1 MRKIDHMSVPAK
13 ISELVDRFQQNASE
27 YRSATYNE
35 TQAKNDF
42 IDPFFEALG
51 WDIRNKKRSSEA
63 YREVIYEYSVKMGDT
78 YKAPDYCFRIGKD
91 PQFFVEAKKP
101 SVNIAQNTKPAF
113 QLRRY
118 GWSASLPV
126 SILTDFEELAVY
138 DCRIQ
143 PNVKDNPIVARI
155 LYFKYTEYVDKWEE
169 IASLFS
175 REAVLGGSLN
185 QFITSQ
191 KIDKGN
197 LTVDAAFL
205 NEIED
210 WRNILAN
217 NIVFYNPEISDR
229 DLNFAVQITI
239 NRLIF
244 LRICEDRGTEPYG
257 RLEDLQKEGNVY
269 AHLAHIFQEADD
281 RYNSGLFH
289 FKAERDR
296 RDFDNFTLALTIGN
310 IPLKSIIK
318 NLYYPSPY
326 EFSVIPIEI
335 IGQVYEQFLGKIITL
350 NSSGITVEE
359 KPEVRKAGGVYY
371 TPTYIVD
378 YIVKNTVGKLLA
390 GKTAKQAAKLKIL
403 DPSCGSGSFLIGV
416 YQYLLEWYRNYY
428 QEYQLKNPNRKVPIY
443 ESMTGWQLTSTEK
456 KKILLDNVFGV
467 DIDAQAVEVSKLSLL
482 LKVLEGES
490 QESVTNQLRLFKER
504 ALPDLDNNIKC
515 GNSLI
520 ESDFYDKVQMSLLSE
535 NEVYRINVFDW
546 DQEFSEIMR
555 SGGFDAIIGNPPY
568 VRIQTLKE
576 WAARETEF
584 YKQTYFAA
592 SKGNYDICVVFLEKG
607 LKLLNTTGK
616 LGYILP
622 HKFFNAQYGE
632 PIRNIISA
640 GKNLS
645 EIVHFGDQQV
655 FSGPTT
661 YTCLIFLDKSTS
673 DFCKFTKVSKIS
685 EWISQQINKDSYD
698 IPTSIATTDI
708 KAEQWNFLSSKTSQ
722 IFTKLDAASVKLG
735 NLASIFVG
743 LQTSADKIYILEE
756 IASLSQN
763 MIKVR
768 DVNGIEWE
776 IEQQVLKPFL
786 SKYTVSTFDSPK
798 SHHWLLFP
806 YKLEDGKAILISQD
820 EMASVYPRAWEY
832 LQNNSQYLRQRNSY
846 KVDNEKWYGYIYRKN
861 LTLFE
866 APKLIVQ
873 VISLFGRYAYDGSGI
888 YFTGGGNGPY
898 YGVRW
903 NSLDNPHSLH
913 YLQGLLSSRLLDF
926 YLYQVSSPFRG
937 GYWSYGKRFIEQL
950 PIRLINFDIKSDK
963 NKHDHMVFLVEQI
976 MSLHNKLKVINSPN
990 GKKMIQ
996 KQIEVT
1002 DRQIDQ
1008 LVYQLYE
1015 ITDEEI
1021 LIIEN
1026 I

>member
-27 YRSATYNE
+27 YRSTTYNE
-35 TQAKNDF
+35 TQTKNDF

-63 YREVIYEYSVKMGDT
+63 YREVIYEYSVKIGDT
-78 YKAPDYCFRIGKD
+78 HKAPDYCFRIGKD
-91 PQFFVEAKKP
+91 PKFFVEAKKP

-126 SILTDFEELAVY
+126 SILTDFEEIAVY

-143 PNVKDNPIVARI
+143 PNVKDKPTIARI
-155 LYFKYTEYVDKWEE
+155 LYFKYTEYVDKWDE
-169 IASLFS
+169 IAALFS
-175 REAVLGGSLN
+175 REAVLAGSLN

-191 KIDKGN
+191 KVDRGN

-205 NEIED
+205 SEIED

-217 NIVFYNPEISDR
+217 NIVIYNQKISDR

-257 RLEDLQKEGNVY
+257 TLEDIQKSRDVY
-269 AHLAHIFQEADD
+269 DRLCQVFREADD

-335 IGQVYEQFLGKIITL
+335 IGQVYEQFLGKVITL
-350 NSSGITVEE
+350 SSGGVTVED

-378 YIVKNTVGKLLA
+378 YIVKNTVGKLLE

-416 YQYLLEWYRNYY
+416 YQHLLEWYRDYY
-428 QEYQLKNPNRKVPIY
+428 QDYHSKNPNRNVPIY
-443 ESMTGWQLTSTEK
+443 ESISGWQLTTTEK
-456 KKILLDNVFGV
+456 KKILLDNIFGV
-467 DIDAQAVEVSKLSLL
+467 DIDSQAVEVTKLSLL
-482 LKVLEGES
+482 LRVLEGES
-490 QESVTNQLRLFKER
+490 QESVTNQLRLFQER

-520 ESDFYDKVQMSLLSE
+520 GSSFYDKVQMSLLSE
-535 NEVYRINVFDW
+535 NELYRINVFDW
-546 DQEFSEIMR
+546 DQEFAAIIK
-555 SGGFDAIIGNPPY
+555 SGGFDAVIGNPPY
-568 VRIQTLKE
+568 IRIQTLKE
-576 WAARETEF
+576 WASRETEF
-584 YKQTYFAA
+584 YKQTYLAA

-607 LKLLNTTGK
+607 LKLLNKTGK

-632 PIRNIISA
+632 PIRHIIST
-640 GKNLS
+640 GKNLA

-655 FSGPTT
+655 FTGPTT
-661 YTCLIFLDKSTS
+661 YTCLIFLNKFSVSECQVKKVNNILEWRKFGNAIEGKIDLKIITDKKWNFIIGSSSNLFERLEKMPVKAKDIVERISQGIRTSANKIYVLDLIDKNENLVTVYSSKLDKKFEIESGLISSFLKGREIKQYRTLSSDKVVIVPYIVDKSR
-673 DFCKFTKVSKIS
+673 VSFVS
-685 EWISQQINKDSYD
+685 ETEMQ
-698 IPTSIATTDI
+698 
-708 KAEQWNFLSSKTSQ
+708 
-722 IFTKLDAASVKLG
+722 
-735 NLASIFVG
+735 
-743 LQTSADKIYILEE
+743 
-756 IASLSQN
+756 
-763 MIKVR
+763 
-768 DVNGIEWE
+768 
-776 IEQQVLKPFL
+776 
-786 SKYTVSTFDSPK
+786 
-798 SHHWLLFP
+798 LLFP
-806 YKLEDGKAILISQD
+806 
-820 EMASVYPRAWEY
+820 RTFEY
-832 LQNNSQYLRQRNSY
+832 LLENKEYLSSREKGKMNNSN
-846 KVDNEKWYGYIYRKN
+846 WYGYVYPKN
-861 LTLFE
+861 IELMKSSKILVPDIADRASFAIDE
-866 APKLIVQ
+866 I
-873 VISLFGRYAYDGSGI
+873 GEYAFTSGYGI
-888 YFTGGGNGPY
+888 IFKNTVKESSKYILGLLNSKVLNFYLRNVSTQLRGGFFRYFT
-898 YGVRW
+898 
-903 NSLDNPHSLH
+903 
-913 YLQGLLSSRLLDF
+913 Q
-926 YLYQVSSPFRG
+926 
-937 GYWSYGKRFIEQL
+937 FIEQL
-950 PIRLINFDIKSDK
+950 PIRTINFDVKSDK

>member
-1 MRKIDHMSVPAK
+1 MSVPDK
-13 ISELVDRFQQNASE
+13 ISELVERFQQNESE
-27 YRSATYNE
+27 YRSTTYNE

-63 YREVIYEYSVKMGDT
+63 YREVIYEYSVKIGDT
-78 YKAPDYCFRIGKD
+78 HKAPDYCFRIGKD
-91 PQFFVEAKKP
+91 PKFFVEAKKP

-126 SILTDFEELAVY
+126 SILTDFEEMAVY

-155 LYFKYTEYVDKWEE
+155 LYFKYTEYIDKWDE
-169 IASLFS
+169 IVSLFS
-175 REAVLGGSLN
+175 REAVLAGSLN

-191 KIDKGN
+191 KVEKGN

-205 NEIED
+205 NEIEH

-239 NRLIF
+239 NRIIF

-257 RLEDLQKEGNVY
+257 RLEDLQKGSNVY
-269 AHLAHIFQEADD
+269 DHLCQIFREADD

-296 RDFDNFTLALTIGN
+296 HDFDNFTLSLTIGD
-310 IPLKSIIK
+310 IPLKSIIT

-350 NSSGITVEE
+350 SSVGVTVED

-416 YQYLLEWYRNYY
+416 YQYLLEWYRDYY
-428 QEYQLKNPNRKVPIY
+428 QEYQLKNPDRKVPIY
-443 ESMTGWQLTSTEK
+443 ESMSGWQLTSTEK
-456 KKILLDNVFGV
+456 KKILLDNIFGV
-467 DIDAQAVEVSKLSLL
+467 DIDSQAVEVSKLSLL

-520 ESDFYDKVQMSLLSE
+520 ASNFYENVQMSLLSE
-535 NEVYRINVFDW
+535 DEVYRINVFDW
-546 DQEFSEIMR
+546 DQEFSETMR
-555 SGGFDAIIGNPPY
+555 SGGFDAVIGNPPY
-568 VRIQTLKE
+568 IRIQTLKE
-576 WAARETEF
+576 WASRETEF
-584 YKQTYFAA
+584 YKQTYLSA

-607 LKLLNTTGK
+607 LKLLNRTGK

-632 PIRNIISA
+632 PIRNIISK
-640 GKNLS
+640 GKNLA

-655 FSGPTT
+655 FTGPTT
-661 YTCLIFLDKSTS
+661 YTCLIFLDKVAGVECQVKRVTN
-673 DFCKFTKVSKIS
+673 
-685 EWISQQINKDSYD
+685 ISQWCKSGEAIEGKIDLKN
-698 IPTSIATTDI
+698 ITD
-708 KAEQWNFLSSKTSQ
+708 KNWNFTIGNSSSLFERLDMMPVKTKDIVDRISQ
-722 IFTKLDAASVKLG
+722 GIRTSANTIYVLDLICKNENLITVYSRKLDKR
-735 NLASIFVG
+735 F
-743 LQTSADKIYILEE
+743 
-756 IASLSQN
+756 
-763 MIKVR
+763 
-768 DVNGIEWE
+768 E
-776 IEQQVLKPFL
+776 IESELVSLFLKGREIKQYRTNHSKQVVIIPYSLDKGKASFVTE
-786 SKYTVSTFDSPK
+786 KK
-798 SHHWLLFP
+798 MELLFP
-806 YKLEDGKAILISQD
+806 KTL
-820 EMASVYPRAWEY
+820 EY
-832 LQNNSQYLRQRNSY
+832 LLKNKEYLLSRENGKKDNSN
-846 KVDNEKWYGYIYRKN
+846 WYGYIYPKN
-861 LTLFE
+861 IELMKS
-866 APKLIVQ
+866 PKILVPDIADRASFAMDE
-873 VISLFGRYAYDGSGI
+873 IGKYAFTSGYGI
-888 YFTGGGNGPY
+888 TFKNTIKESSKYILGLLNSKVLNFYLRNVSTQLRGGFFRYFT
-898 YGVRW
+898 
-903 NSLDNPHSLH
+903 
-913 YLQGLLSSRLLDF
+913 Q
-926 YLYQVSSPFRG
+926 
-937 GYWSYGKRFIEQL
+937 FIEQL
-950 PIRLINFDIKSDK
+950 PIRLINFDVKSDR
-963 NKHDHMVFLVEQI
+963 NHHDRMVSLVEQI
-976 MSLHNKLKVINSPN
+976 MSFHNKLKAVNSPN
-990 GKKMIQ
+990 EKKIIQ

-1015 ITDEEI
+1015 LTDAEI
-1021 LIIEN
+1021 AIVEN
-1026 I
+1026 IS

>member
-1 MRKIDHMSVPAK
+1 MSVPAK

-63 YREVIYEYSVKMGDT
+63 YREVIYEYSVKIGDT
-78 YKAPDYCFRIGKD
+78 HKAPDYCFRIGKD

-101 SVNIAQNTKPAF
+101 FVNIAQNTKPAF

-155 LYFKYTEYVDKWEE
+155 LYFKYTEYVDKWDE
-169 IASLFS
+169 IAALFS

-269 AHLAHIFQEADD
+269 AQLAHIFQEADD

-296 RDFDNFTLALTIGN
+296 RDFDNFTLGLTIGD

-350 NSSGITVEE
+350 NSSGVTVED

-428 QEYQLKNPNRKVPIY
+428 QEYHLKNPTRKVPIY

-456 KKILLDNVFGV
+456 KKILLDNIFGV

-490 QESVTNQLRLFKER
+490 QESVTNQLRLFQER

-520 ESDFYDKVQMSLLSE
+520 ASDFYDKVQMSLLSE
-535 NEVYRINVFDW
+535 DEVYRINVFDW
-546 DQEFSEIMR
+546 DQEFPKTMK

-568 VRIQTLKE
+568 GAEFVKSSHSYLKE
-576 WAARETEF
+576 N
-584 YKQTYFAA
+584 YQTYILRGESYLIFIEKALK
-592 SKGNYDICVVFLEKG
+592 SLKTNGYLSYIVPDTYLNLGFTEVLRRFL
-607 LKLLNTTGK
+607 LQNSL
-616 LGYILP
+616 
-622 HKFFNAQYGE
+622 
-632 PIRNIISA
+632 IR
-640 GKNLS
+640 
-645 EIVHFGDQQV
+645 EIVSLPSNV
-655 FSGPTT
+655 FSGAVVDTT
-661 YTCLIFLDKSTS
+661 LLFTEKRPSTNTFHNTDVLVRSINKKTSITSIDQIDREFIISTNIWNQVNSFNIHSDKSELDILLKIETNNQMLSSYAEIFSGIKAYEVGQGIPPQTEEIRNKKPFTS
-673 DFCKFTKVSKIS
+673 KVKINNAWQPFYNGRHIGRYELLWKQDNWIDYGCWLAAQRNPAHFEGEKILIRKIVSHRLIATYISDTSYCNTLVFVTKLKPKSKIHYFHLLGILNS
-685 EWISQQINKDSYD
+685 LFVGWYFRKKFQITADDTFPQIMRRDILQIPIPIS
-698 IPTSIATTDI
+698 
-708 KAEQWNFLSSKTSQ
+708 TSQ
-722 IFTKLDAASVKLG
+722 NSDRL
-735 NLASIFVG
+735 
-743 LQTSADKIYILEE
+743 
-756 IASLSQN
+756 
-763 MIKVR
+763 
-768 DVNGIEWE
+768 
-776 IEQQVLKPFL
+776 
-786 SKYTVSTFDSPK
+786 VS
-798 SHHWLLFP
+798 
-806 YKLEDGKAILISQD
+806 
-820 EMASVYPRAWEY
+820 
-832 LQNNSQYLRQRNSY
+832 
-846 KVDNEKWYGYIYRKN
+846 
-861 LTLFE
+861 
-866 APKLIVQ
+866 
-873 VISLFGRYAYDGSGI
+873 
-888 YFTGGGNGPY
+888 
-898 YGVRW
+898 
-903 NSLDNPHSLH
+903 
-913 YLQGLLSSRLLDF
+913 
-926 YLYQVSSPFRG
+926 
-937 GYWSYGKRFIEQL
+937 
-950 PIRLINFDIKSDK
+950 
-963 NKHDHMVFLVEQI
+963 LVEQM
-976 MSLHNKLKVINSPN
+976 MSLHNRLKAVNSPTE
-990 GKKMIQ
+990 KKVIQ
-996 KQIEVT
+996 KQIDVT

-1015 ITDEEI
+1015 LTDDEI
-1021 LIIEN
+1021 AIVEN

>member
-1 MRKIDHMSVPAK
+1 MSIPAK

-27 YRSATYNE
+27 YRSTTYNE
-35 TQAKNDF
+35 TQVKNDF
-42 IDPFFEALG
+42 IDPFFETLG

-63 YREVIYEYSVKMGDT
+63 YREVIYEYSVKIGDT
-78 YKAPDYCFRIGKD
+78 HKAPDYCFRIGKD
-91 PQFFVEAKKP
+91 PKFFVEAKKP

-269 AHLAHIFQEADD
+269 AHLAHIFREADD

-296 RDFDNFTLALTIGN
+296 RDFDNFTLALTIGD

-350 NSSGITVEE
+350 NSSGVTVED

-428 QEYQLKNPNRKVPIY
+428 QEYHLKNPTRKVPIY

-456 KKILLDNVFGV
+456 KKILLDNIFGV

-490 QESVTNQLRLFKER
+490 QESVTNQLRLFQER

-520 ESDFYDKVQMSLLSE
+520 ASDFYDKVQMSLLSE
-535 NEVYRINVFDW
+535 DDVYRINVFDW
-546 DQEFSEIMR
+546 DQEFPETMK

-576 WAARETEF
+576 WASRETEF

-607 LKLLNTTGK
+607 LKLLNKTGK

-632 PIRNIISA
+632 PIRNIIST
-640 GKNLS
+640 GKNLA

-661 YTCLIFLDKSTS
+661 YTCLIFLDK
-673 DFCKFTKVSKIS
+673 VSGSECQVKRVNNIS
-685 EWISQQINKDSYD
+685 EWCKSEKAIEGKIDLNN
-698 IPTSIATTDI
+698 ITD
-708 KAEQWNFLSSKTSQ
+708 KNWNFTIGDSSNLFERLDMMPVKTQ
-722 IFTKLDAASVKLG
+722 DIVDRIFQG
-735 NLASIFVG
+735 IR
-743 LQTSADKIYILEE
+743 TSANKIYVLDLISKNETLVTVYSSE
-756 IASLSQN
+756 LD
-763 MIKVR
+763 KR
-768 DVNGIEWE
+768 FE
-776 IEQQVLKPFL
+776 IESELVSLFLKGREIKQYRTNYSKQVVIIPYVLDKGKASFVTEAQM
-786 SKYTVSTFDSPK
+786 K
-798 SHHWLLFP
+798 LLFP
-806 YKLEDGKAILISQD
+806 KTF
-820 EMASVYPRAWEY
+820 EY
-832 LQNNSQYLRQRNSY
+832 LLENKEYLLSRENGKMNKS
-846 KVDNEKWYGYIYRKN
+846 NWYGYIYPKN
-861 LTLFE
+861 IELMKS
-866 APKLIVQ
+866 PKILVPDIADRA
-873 VISLFGRYAYDGSGI
+873 SFAMDELGEYTFTSGYGI
-888 YFTGGGNGPY
+888 TFKNTIKESPKYILGLLNSKVLNFYLRSVSTQLRGGFFRYFT
-898 YGVRW
+898 
-903 NSLDNPHSLH
+903 
-913 YLQGLLSSRLLDF
+913 Q
-926 YLYQVSSPFRG
+926 
-937 GYWSYGKRFIEQL
+937 FIEQL
-950 PIRLINFDIKSDK
+950 PIRLINFEVK
-963 NKHDHMVFLVEQI
+963 NDRTNHDRLVFLVEQI
-976 MSLHNKLKVINSPN
+976 MSLHNRLKVVNSPTE
-990 GKKMIQ
+990 KKVIQ
-996 KQIEVT
+996 KQIDVT

-1015 ITDEEI
+1015 LTDAEI
-1021 LIIEN
+1021 AIVEN

>member
-1 MRKIDHMSVPAK
+1 MSVPDK
-13 ISELVDRFQQNASE
+13 ISELVDHFQQNASE
-27 YRSATYNE
+27 YRSASYNE
-35 TQAKNDF
+35 TQTKNDF

-63 YREVIYEYSVKMGDT
+63 YREVIYEYSLKIGDT
-78 YKAPDYCFRIGKD
+78 HKAPDYCFRIGKD

-101 SVNIAQNTKPAF
+101 FVDITQNTKPAF

-143 PNVKDNPIVARI
+143 PNVKDNPTVARI
-155 LYFKYTEYVDKWEE
+155 FYFKYTEYVEKWDE
-169 IASLFS
+169 IAALFS
-175 REAVLGGSLN
+175 REAVLAGSLN

-205 NEIED
+205 NEIEH
-210 WRNILAN
+210 WRSILAN

-257 RLEDLQKEGNVY
+257 TLEDLLKSSDIYDRLCQ
-269 AHLAHIFQEADD
+269 IFRNADD

-296 RDFDNFTLALTIGN
+296 PDFDNFTLGLTIGDL
-310 IPLKSIIK
+310 PLKSIIK

-350 NSSGITVEE
+350 NSSGVTVED

-378 YIVKNTVGKLLA
+378 YIVKNTIGKLLV
-390 GKTAKQAAKLKIL
+390 GKTAKQASKLKII
-403 DPSCGSGSFLIGV
+403 DPSCGSGSFLIGA

-428 QEYQLKNPNRKVPIY
+428 QEYHLKNPHRKVPIY
-443 ESMTGWQLTSTEK
+443 ESMSGWQLTSTEK
-456 KKILLDNVFGV
+456 KKILLDNIFGV
-467 DIDAQAVEVSKLSLL
+467 DIDAQAVEVTKLSLL

-490 QESVTNQLRLFKER
+490 QESVTNQLRLFQER

-520 ESDFYDKVQMSLLSE
+520 ASDFYDKVQMNLLSE

-546 DQEFSEIMR
+546 DQEFPEAMK

-568 VRIQTLKE
+568 IRIQTLKE
-576 WAARETEF
+576 WASREAEF

-592 SKGNYDICVVFLEKG
+592 SKGNYDICVIFLEKG
-607 LKLLNTTGK
+607 LNLLNKMGK

-632 PIRNIISA
+632 PIRNIIST
-640 GKNLS
+640 GKNLA

-655 FSGPTT
+655 FLGPTT
-661 YTCLIFLDKSTS
+661 YTCLIFLDKVAGSE
-673 DFCKFTKVSKIS
+673 CQVKRVNNIS
-685 EWISQQINKDSYD
+685 EWCKSGQVIEGK
-698 IPTSIATTDI
+698 IALKNITD
-708 KAEQWNFLSSKTSQ
+708 KNWNFTIGDGSSLFERLDMMPVKTRDIVDR
-722 IFTKLDAASVKLG
+722 IFQG
-735 NLASIFVG
+735 IR
-743 LQTSADKIYILEE
+743 TSANKIYVLDLISKNETLVTVYSGE
-756 IASLSQN
+756 LG
-763 MIKVR
+763 KR
-768 DVNGIEWE
+768 FE
-776 IEQQVLKPFL
+776 IESELVSLFLKGREIKKYRINYSKQV
-786 SKYTVSTFDSPK
+786 VIV
-798 SHHWLLFP
+798 P
-806 YKLEDGKAILISQD
+806 YILDNGKAIFVTEAKMKSLFPKAF
-820 EMASVYPRAWEY
+820 EYFLENKEY
-832 LQNNSQYLRQRNSY
+832 LLSRENGKMNNSNWYAYIYPKNIELMKSPKILVPDIADRASFAMDELGEYSFTSGYGIICKKTVKESSKYILGLLNSKVLNFYLRS
-846 KVDNEKWYGYIYRKN
+846 
-861 LTLFE
+861 
-866 APKLIVQ
+866 
-873 VISLFGRYAYDGSGI
+873 ISTQLRGGFFR
-888 YFTGGGNGPY
+888 YFT
-898 YGVRW
+898 
-903 NSLDNPHSLH
+903 
-913 YLQGLLSSRLLDF
+913 Q
-926 YLYQVSSPFRG
+926 
-937 GYWSYGKRFIEQL
+937 FIEQL
-950 PIRLINFDIKSDK
+950 PIRLINFDIKSDR
-963 NKHDHMVFLVEQI
+963 DHHAHLVALVEQ
-976 MSLHNKLKVINSPN
+976 MMALHNRLKTVNSPN
-990 GKKMIQ
+990 EKKVIQ
-996 KQIEVT
+996 KQIDVT

-1015 ITDEEI
+1015 LTDDEI
-1021 LIIEN
+1021 AIVEN

>member
-1 MRKIDHMSVPAK
+1 MSVPAK
-13 ISELVDRFQQNASE
+13 ISELVERFQQNASE
-27 YRSATYNE
+27 YRSTTYNE

-63 YREVIYEYSVKMGDT
+63 YREVIYEYSVKIGDT
-78 YKAPDYCFRIGKD
+78 HKAPDYCFRIGKD
-91 PQFFVEAKKP
+91 PKFFVEAKKP

-126 SILTDFEELAVY
+126 SILTDFEEFAVY

-155 LYFKYTEYVDKWEE
+155 LYFKYTEYIDKWDE
-169 IASLFS
+169 IVSLFS
-175 REAVLGGSLN
+175 REAVLAGSLN

-191 KIDKGN
+191 KVEKGN

-205 NEIED
+205 NEIEH

-239 NRLIF
+239 NRIIF

-257 RLEDLQKEGNVY
+257 RLEDLQKGSNVY
-269 AHLAHIFQEADD
+269 NHLCQIFREADD

-296 RDFDNFTLALTIGN
+296 RDFDNFTLSLTIGD
-310 IPLKSIIK
+310 IPLKNIIK

-350 NSSGITVEE
+350 SSVGVIVED

-416 YQYLLEWYRNYY
+416 YQYLLEWYRDYY

-443 ESMTGWQLTSTEK
+443 ESMSGWQLTSTEK
-456 KKILLDNVFGV
+456 KKILLDNIFGV
-467 DIDAQAVEVSKLSLL
+467 DIDSQAVEVSKLSLL

-490 QESVTNQLRLFKER
+490 QESVANQLRLFKER

-520 ESDFYDKVQMSLLSE
+520 ASDFYDNIQMGLLSE
-535 NEVYRINVFDW
+535 DEVYRINVFDW
-546 DQEFSEIMR
+546 DQEFSETMR

-568 VRIQTLKE
+568 GAEFIKSSYSYLKDN
-576 WAARETEF
+576 
-584 YKQTYFAA
+584 YQTYILRGE
-592 SKGNYDICVVFLEKG
+592 SYLVFIEKAINS
-607 LKLLNTTGK
+607 LKIGGK
-616 LGYILP
+616 LSYIVPDTYLNLGFTEVLR
-622 HKFFNAQYGE
+622 KFLLQNSR
-632 PIRNIISA
+632 IR
-640 GKNLS
+640 
-645 EIVHFGDQQV
+645 EIVSLPSNV
-655 FSGPTT
+655 FSGAVVDTT
-661 YTCLIFLDKSTS
+661 LLFTEKYSLTNAFYNTDVLVRVIDKKSS
-673 DFCKFTKVSKIS
+673 I
-685 EWISQQINKDSYD
+685 
-698 IPTSIATTDI
+698 TSID
-708 KAEQWNFLSSKTSQ
+708 Q
-722 IFTKLDAASVKLG
+722 
-735 NLASIFVG
+735 
-743 LQTSADKIYILEE
+743 
-756 IASLSQN
+756 
-763 MIKVR
+763 
-768 DVNGIEWE
+768 VNREFI
-776 IEQQVLKPFL
+776 
-786 SKYTVSTFDSPK
+786 VSTKIWNKINSFNIHSD
-798 SHHWLLFP
+798 
-806 YKLEDGKAILISQD
+806 KLELEILLKI
-820 EMASVYPRAWEY
+820 ET
-832 LQNNSQYLRQRNSY
+832 NN
-846 KVDNEKWYGYIYRKN
+846 K
-861 LTLFE
+861 
-866 APKLIVQ
+866 
-873 VISLFGRYAYDGSGI
+873 
-888 YFTGGGNGPY
+888 
-898 YGVRW
+898 
-903 NSLDNPHSLH
+903 
-913 YLQGLLSSRLLDF
+913 LLSSYAEVFSGIKAYEVGQGIPPQTEKIRNAKPFTSKTKLNNSWQPFYNGRHIGRYELLWKQDNWLDYGCWLAAQRNPKHFEGEKILIRKIVSHKLVATYIPDTSYCNTLVFIAKLKSKSEIKYF
-926 YLYQVSSPFRG
+926 YLLGILNSHFVGWYFRKKFQITVDDTFPQIMRRDILQIPIPRSNPKNSDRMVS
-937 GYWSYGKRFIEQL
+937 
-950 PIRLINFDIKSDK
+950 
-963 NKHDHMVFLVEQI
+963 LVEQI
-976 MSLHNKLKVINSPN
+976 MSLHNKLKAVNSPN
-990 GKKMIQ
+990 EKKIIQ

-1008 LVYQLYE
+1008 LVYLLYE
-1015 ITDEEI
+1015 LTDAEI
-1021 LIIEN
+1021 VIVEN
-1026 I
+1026 IS

>member
-1 MRKIDHMSVPAK
+1 MNVPSK

-27 YRSATYNE
+27 YRSTTYNE
-35 TQAKNDF
+35 TQAKSDF

-63 YREVIYEYSVKMGDT
+63 YREVIYEYSVKIGDSH
-78 YKAPDYCFRIGKD
+78 KAPDYCFRIGKD
-91 PQFFVEAKKP
+91 PKFFVEAKKP

-143 PNVKDNPIVARI
+143 PNIKDQPTVARI
-155 LYFKYTEYVDKWEE
+155 LYFKYTEYIEKWNE
-169 IASLFS
+169 IAALFS
-175 REAVLGGSLN
+175 REAVLAGSLN

-205 NEIED
+205 REIEH
-210 WRNILAN
+210 WRNIFAN

-257 RLEDLQKEGNVY
+257 RLEELQKEANIY
-269 AHLAHIFQEADD
+269 AHLAHIFREADD

-296 RDFDNFTLALTIGN
+296 PDFDSFTLDLTIEN
-310 IPLKSIIK
+310 IPLKTIIK

-350 NSSGITVEE
+350 NSTGLTVEE

-428 QEYQLKNPNRKVPIY
+428 QEYQLKNPHRKVPIY
-443 ESMTGWQLTSTEK
+443 ESMTGWQLTSREK
-456 KKILLDNVFGV
+456 KKILLDNIFGV
-467 DIDAQAVEVSKLSLL
+467 DIDAQAVEVTKLSLL

-520 ESDFYDKVQMSLLSE
+520 ASDFYDKVQMSLLSE
-535 NEVYRINVFDW
+535 DEVYRINVFDW
-546 DQEFSEIMR
+546 DQEFSETMR

-576 WAARETEF
+576 WASRETEF

-607 LKLLNTTGK
+607 LKLLNKTGK

-632 PIRNIISA
+632 PIRNIIST

-655 FSGPTT
+655 FSGATT
-661 YTCLIFLDKSTS
+661 YTCLIFLDK
-673 DFCKFTKVSKIS
+673 VAGS
-685 EWISQQINKDSYD
+685 ECQ
-698 IPTSIATTDI
+698 
-708 KAEQWNFLSSKTSQ
+708 
-722 IFTKLDAASVKLG
+722 VK
-735 NLASIFVG
+735 
-743 LQTSADKIYILEE
+743 
-756 IASLSQN
+756 
-763 MIKVR
+763 
-768 DVNGIEWE
+768 
-776 IEQQVLKPFL
+776 
-786 SKYTVSTFDSPK
+786 
-798 SHHWLLFP
+798 
-806 YKLEDGKAILISQD
+806 
-820 EMASVYPRAWEY
+820 
-832 LQNNSQYLRQRNSY
+832 
-846 KVDNEKWYGYIYRKN
+846 KVDNIAQWCKSGKVIEGKVDLKNVTNKNWNFTIGSSSSLFERLEIMPVKTKDIADRISQGIRTSANEIYVLDLICKNETLVTVYSSKLDKRFKIETELVSLFLKGREIKHYRTNHSGQIVIVPYISKNGKVSFVTEAEMKLSFPKTFEYLLENKEYLLNREKGKMNNSNWYGYIYPKN
-861 LTLFE
+861 IELMKSPKILVPDIADRASFAMDEFGEYAFTSGYGITLKKTIKESSKYILGLLNSKVLNFY
-866 APKLIVQ
+866 LRNVSTQ
-873 VISLFGRYAYDGSGI
+873 LRGGFFR
-888 YFTGGGNGPY
+888 YFT
-898 YGVRW
+898 
-903 NSLDNPHSLH
+903 
-913 YLQGLLSSRLLDF
+913 Q
-926 YLYQVSSPFRG
+926 
-937 GYWSYGKRFIEQL
+937 FIEQL
-950 PIRLINFDIKSDK
+950 PIRLINFDVKSDR
-963 NKHDHMVFLVEQI
+963 NNHDRMLSLVEQI
-976 MSLHNKLKVINSPN
+976 MALHNRLKAVNSPSE
-990 GKKMIQ
+990 KKVIQ
-996 KQIEVT
+996 KQIEVI

-1008 LVYQLYE
+1008 LAYQLYE
-1015 ITDEEI
+1015 LTDDEI
-1021 LIIEN
+1021 AIVEN

>member
-1 MRKIDHMSVPAK
+1 MSVPAK
-13 ISELVDRFQQNASE
+13 ISELVERFQQNTSE

-51 WDIRNKKRSSEA
+51 WDIRNQKRSSEA
-63 YREVIYEYSVKMGDT
+63 YREVIYEYSLKIGDT
-78 YKAPDYCFRIGKD
+78 HKAPDYCFRVGKD

-101 SVNIAQNTKPAF
+101 FVNIAENTKPAF

-143 PNVKDNPIVARI
+143 PNVKDQPTVARI
-155 LYFKYTEYVDKWEE
+155 FYFKYTEYVEKWDE
-169 IASLFS
+169 IESLFS
-175 REAVLGGSLN
+175 RKAVLAGSLN

-197 LTVDAAFL
+197 LTVDIAFL
-205 NEIED
+205 NEIEH
-210 WRNILAN
+210 WRDILAN
-217 NIVFYNPEISDR
+217 NIVFYNPKISDR

-257 RLEDLQKEGNVY
+257 TLEDLQKSSDIY
-269 AHLAHIFQEADD
+269 KYLCQIFREADD

-289 FKAERDR
+289 FKTERDR
-296 RDFDNFTLALTIGN
+296 RDFDNFTLDLTIGD
-310 IPLKSIIK
+310 IPLKNIIK

-350 NSSGITVEE
+350 NSSGVTVED

-378 YIVKNTVGKLLA
+378 YIVKNTVGKLLE

-428 QEYQLKNPNRKVPIY
+428 QEYYLKNPNRKVPIY
-443 ESMTGWQLTSTEK
+443 ESTTGWQLTSTEK
-456 KKILLDNVFGV
+456 KKILLDNIFGV

-520 ESDFYDKVQMSLLSE
+520 GSEFYDKVQMSLLSE

-546 DQEFSEIMR
+546 DQEFPATMK

-568 VRIQTLKE
+568 GAEFVKISHSYLKE
-576 WAARETEF
+576 N
-584 YKQTYFAA
+584 YQTYTFRGE
-592 SKGNYDICVVFLEKG
+592 SYLVFIEKAIKS
-607 LKLLNTTGK
+607 LKIGGYLSYIVPDTYLNLGFTEVLRKFLLQNC
-616 LGYILP
+616 
-622 HKFFNAQYGE
+622 Q
-632 PIRNIISA
+632 IR
-640 GKNLS
+640 
-645 EIVHFGDQQV
+645 EIVSLPSNV
-655 FSGPTT
+655 FSGAIVDTTLLFTEKCIPTNTFHDTDVLVRVIDKKTSITSIDQIAREFIISTNIWNQINSFNIHSDKSELDILLKTETNNKPLSSYAEVFSGIKAYELGQGIPPQTEEIRNTKPFTSKIKINNLWQPFYNGKHIGRYKLLWEQDNWIHYGCWLAAQRNPDHFEGEKILIRKIVSHRLIAT
-661 YTCLIFLDKSTS
+661 YIPDTSYCNTLIFV
-673 DFCKFTKVSKIS
+673 TKLKPESKIH
-685 EWISQQINKDSYD
+685 Y
-698 IPTSIATTDI
+698 
-708 KAEQWNFLSSKTSQ
+708 FHL
-722 IFTKLDAASVKLG
+722 LG
-735 NLASIFVG
+735 I
-743 LQTSADKIYILEE
+743 
-756 IASLSQN
+756 
-763 MIKVR
+763 
-768 DVNGIEWE
+768 
-776 IEQQVLKPFL
+776 
-786 SKYTVSTFDSPK
+786 
-798 SHHWLLFP
+798 
-806 YKLEDGKAILISQD
+806 
-820 EMASVYPRAWEY
+820 
-832 LQNNSQYLRQRNSY
+832 
-846 KVDNEKWYGYIYRKN
+846 
-861 LTLFE
+861 
-866 APKLIVQ
+866 
-873 VISLFGRYAYDGSGI
+873 
-888 YFTGGGNGPY
+888 
-898 YGVRW
+898 
-903 NSLDNPHSLH
+903 
-913 YLQGLLSSRLLDF
+913 LSSRFIGWYFRKKFQITADDTFPQIMRRDILQIPIPISISKNSDRL
-926 YLYQVSSPFRG
+926 VS
-937 GYWSYGKRFIEQL
+937 
-950 PIRLINFDIKSDK
+950 
-963 NKHDHMVFLVEQI
+963 LVEQ
-976 MSLHNKLKVINSPN
+976 MMLMHNRLKNVNSPN
-990 GKKMIQ
+990 EKKIIQ
-996 KQIEVT
+996 KQIDVT

-1015 ITDEEI
+1015 LTDDEI
-1021 LIIEN
+1021 AIIEES
-1026 I
+1026 

>member
-1 MRKIDHMSVPAK
+1 MSVPDK
-13 ISELVDRFQQNASE
+13 ISELVERFQQNESE
-27 YRSATYNE
+27 YRSTTYNE

-63 YREVIYEYSVKMGDT
+63 YREVIYEYSVKIGDT
-78 YKAPDYCFRIGKD
+78 HKAPDYCFRIGKD
-91 PQFFVEAKKP
+91 PKFFVEAKKP

-155 LYFKYTEYVDKWEE
+155 LYFKYTEYIDKWDE
-169 IASLFS
+169 IVALFS
-175 REAVLGGSLN
+175 REAVLAGSLN
-185 QFITSQ
+185 QFIRSQ
-191 KIDKGN
+191 KIEKGN

-205 NEIED
+205 NEIEH

-217 NIVFYNPEISDR
+217 NIVFYNLEISDR

-239 NRLIF
+239 NRIIF

-257 RLEDLQKEGNVY
+257 RLEDLQKGSNVY
-269 AHLAHIFQEADD
+269 DHLCQIFREADD

-296 RDFDNFTLALTIGN
+296 HDFDNFTLSLTIGD
-310 IPLKSIIK
+310 IPLKSIIT

-350 NSSGITVEE
+350 SSVGVTVED

-416 YQYLLEWYRNYY
+416 YQYLLEWYRDYY
-428 QEYQLKNPNRKVPIY
+428 QEYQLKNPDRKVPIY
-443 ESMTGWQLTSTEK
+443 ESMSGWQLTSTEK
-456 KKILLDNVFGV
+456 KKILLDNIFGV
-467 DIDAQAVEVSKLSLL
+467 DIDSQAVEVSKLSLL

-520 ESDFYDKVQMSLLSE
+520 ASNFYENVQMSLLSE
-535 NEVYRINVFDW
+535 DEVYRINVFDW
-546 DQEFSEIMR
+546 DQEFSETMR
-555 SGGFDAIIGNPPY
+555 SGGFDAVIGNPPY
-568 VRIQTLKE
+568 IRIQTLKE
-576 WAARETEF
+576 WASRETEF
-584 YKQTYFAA
+584 YKQTYLSA

-607 LKLLNTTGK
+607 LKLLNRTGK

-632 PIRNIISA
+632 PIRNIISK
-640 GKNLS
+640 GKNLA

-655 FSGPTT
+655 FTGPTT
-661 YTCLIFLDKSTS
+661 YTCLIFLDKVAGVECQVKRVTN
-673 DFCKFTKVSKIS
+673 
-685 EWISQQINKDSYD
+685 ISQWCKSGEAIEGKIDLKN
-698 IPTSIATTDI
+698 ITD
-708 KAEQWNFLSSKTSQ
+708 KNWNFTIGNSSSLFERLDMMPVKTKDIVDRISQ
-722 IFTKLDAASVKLG
+722 GIRTSANTIYVLDLICKNENLITVYSRKLDKR
-735 NLASIFVG
+735 F
-743 LQTSADKIYILEE
+743 
-756 IASLSQN
+756 
-763 MIKVR
+763 
-768 DVNGIEWE
+768 E
-776 IEQQVLKPFL
+776 IESELVSLFLKGREIKQYRTNHSKQVVIIPYSLDKGKASFVTE
-786 SKYTVSTFDSPK
+786 KK
-798 SHHWLLFP
+798 MELLFP
-806 YKLEDGKAILISQD
+806 KTL
-820 EMASVYPRAWEY
+820 EY
-832 LQNNSQYLRQRNSY
+832 LLKNKEYLLSRENGKKDNSN
-846 KVDNEKWYGYIYRKN
+846 WYGYIYPKN
-861 LTLFE
+861 IELMKS
-866 APKLIVQ
+866 PKILVPDIADRASFAMDE
-873 VISLFGRYAYDGSGI
+873 IGKYAFTSGYGI
-888 YFTGGGNGPY
+888 TFKNTIKESSKYILGLLNSKVLNFYLRNVSTQLRGGFFRYFT
-898 YGVRW
+898 
-903 NSLDNPHSLH
+903 
-913 YLQGLLSSRLLDF
+913 Q
-926 YLYQVSSPFRG
+926 
-937 GYWSYGKRFIEQL
+937 FIEQL
-950 PIRLINFDIKSDK
+950 PIRLINFDVKSDRD
-963 NKHDHMVFLVEQI
+963 KHDRMVSLVEQI
-976 MSLHNKLKVINSPN
+976 MSLHNKLKAVNSPN
-990 GKKMIQ
+990 EKKIIQ

-1015 ITDEEI
+1015 LTDAEI
-1021 LIIEN
+1021 AIVEN
-1026 I
+1026 IS